1 MVPFHLHTAKDKY
14 LMERFFFTFFVLF
27 KRTQILSQLPQE
39 TRICAIL
46 TLYLLEKIPT
56 YTQPNFQHIPC
67 VDNDDTTSFPKFLC
81 KDVCVQ
87 ILYQSTTTST
97 IVTIQGMG
105 IGLSRLYLVPELK
118 DPECDISDS
127 LNHFEKKILH
137 LTNPEFDSRLIWP

>member
-1 MVPFHLHTAKDKY
+1 MVPFHHHTVKEKY
-14 LMERFFFTFFVLF
+14 SMERFFFTFLF
-27 KRTQILSQLPQE
+27 CLKKTQILPQLPQE

-87 ILYQSTTTST
+87 IYQSTTTTYKYYSHNIGDGHRSFSIIPST
-97 IVTIQGMG
+97 
-105 IGLSRLYLVPELK
+105 
-118 DPECDISDS
+118 
-127 LNHFEKKILH
+127 
-137 LTNPEFDSRLIWP
+137 